1 MCLGHALPLAGFYGL
16 RGPFWLLLQD
26 GLYVLQRYRL
36 HHTPLHL
43 AVLRLAFF
51 YHPFT
56 KLGGHL
62 LNIAAVQIQLPG
74 DLLIGQIQSHEVQ
87 AQDPDLERLMV
98 PSKDGAGQII
108 EAFPASLTLIALPGR
123 LFLIGTSSGNTLGI
137 TKRALSSFWPVKL
150 PDSVVALGIIYQ
162 ILYVYPHLL
171 DSFCEVEKVGSPFT
185 TPCPWNPT

>member
-1 MCLGHALPLAGFYGL
+1 M
-16 RGPFWLLLQD
+16 
-26 GLYVLQRYRL
+26 
-36 HHTPLHL
+36 
-43 AVLRLAFF
+43 LRLAFF

-98 PSKDGAGQII
+98 PSEDGAGQII
-108 EAFPASLTLIALPGR
+108 EAFSARLTLIALPGR
-123 LFLIGTSSGNTLGI
+123 LLLIGTSSGHTLGI
-137 TKRALSSFWPVKL
+137 TTRALSSFWPMKL
-150 PDSVVALGIIYQ
+150 SDRVIALGIIYQ
-162 ILYVYPHLL
+162 ILYGDSHLL

-185 TPCPWNPT
+185 TPRPRNPT